1 MELESHYNDYIESYI
16 SYLSMMHTIYSI
28 FTQGIT
34 YFFLV
39 SAINTIWSMITDIYV
54 IKSWYC
60 FIYRLR
66 RFCILL
72 SLQCYL
78 FCIMLLFMLPYLVIY
93 CPFDPLVAEL
103 NFRNNINDCIGKML
117 FTLITKNDNL
127 CTSNFSIPLLQSI
140 STYSF
145 T

>member
-1 MELESHYNDYIESYI
+1 
-16 SYLSMMHTIYSI
+16 
-28 FTQGIT
+28 
-34 YFFLV
+34 
-39 SAINTIWSMITDIYV
+39 
-54 IKSWYC
+54 
-60 FIYRLR
+60 
-66 RFCILL
+66 
-72 SLQCYL
+72 
-78 FCIMLLFMLPYLVIY
+78 MLLFMLPYLVIY
-93 CPFDPLVAEL
+93 CPVDPLVAEL